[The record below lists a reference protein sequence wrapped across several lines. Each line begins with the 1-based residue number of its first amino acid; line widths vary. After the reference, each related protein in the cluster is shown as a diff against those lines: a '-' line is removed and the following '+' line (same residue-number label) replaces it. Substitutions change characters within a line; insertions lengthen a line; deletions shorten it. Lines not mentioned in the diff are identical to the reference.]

1 MNEEYL
7 KMRLEEIVTLTNNL
21 REEMDYGIDFAI
33 AISYIDLNEDGDME
47 ISRMTATSIDLPQ
60 VYDEVEEALRVNVH
74 RNHMQSY
81 PSKAFQTDADVASVL
96 SKAGV
101 LPYGLN

>member
-7 KMRLEEIVTLTNNL
+7 RMRLEEIVTLTNNL
-21 REEMDYGIDFAI
+21 REEMDYGIDFVV

-47 ISRMTATSIDLPQ
+47 ISRMTATSIDLPE
-60 VYDEVEEALRVNVH
+60 VYEEVEDALRVNVH
-74 RNHMQSY
+74 RNYMRSY
-81 PSKAFQTDADVASVL
+81 PSKAFQTDAEVASVL